1 MSARPS
7 VLTDPE
13 QLKELLGVPFTPE
26 QMACITAPPA
36 PQVIVAGAGSGKT
49 TVMAARVVWLVGTG
63 AVAPEQ
69 VLGLT
74 FTNKA
79 AGELAERVR
88 TALARAG
95 ISDPDPSPA
104 EADSAGGE
112 PRISTYHAF
121 AGQLLK
127 DHGLRIGLE
136 PSSRLLADATR
147 FQLAARVLREA
158 PGPYPSLTK
167 SVPDLV
173 SDLLALDG
181 ELSEHLVPPERLRAY
196 DTELLSA
203 LADVKL
209 SNEDLRKVPET
220 VRGRLE
226 LLELVSRYRAAK
238 RSRDLLDFGDQIAL
252 SAQLATTRP
261 EVGALLREEFRV
273 VLLDEYQDTSVAQ
286 RLLLSGL
293 FGGGTGHAVTAVGD
307 PCQAIYGW
315 RGASVANLDDFPE
328 HFPYADGR
336 PATRFSLS
344 ENRRSGGRLLD
355 LANELAAPLRAMHEG
370 VEALR
375 PAPGAERDGSVRC
388 ALLET
393 HAQEL
398 DWIGDSIAHLVR
410 TGTEPREIAV
420 LCRSG
425 GDFARIQAVL
435 VERDVPVEVVGLSG
449 LLHLPEVADLVAV
462 CEVLQDPGANAALVR
477 LLIGP
482 RWRIGA
488 RDLALLGRRA
498 RTLISRAPSS
508 SDDDRLAAAV
518 EGVDPAEIVSL
529 ADALETFLDGAGQ
542 SAPDQLPF
550 SAAARVRFAHLAQ
563 ELRDLR
569 RSLSDPL
576 MDVLHR
582 VLSTTGLDVELASSP
597 HALAARRRETLS
609 SFMDVAAGFA
619 SLDGEASLLAFL
631 AFLRTAAQYEK
642 GLDHALPGGENT
654 VKVLTAHKSKGLEW
668 DVVVVPDLSAGS
680 FPKEKAPE
688 VWTSYPKVLPYA
700 LRGDAPTLPP
710 TPDWTSP
717 GLRAFKSALKSHKAV
732 EELRLGYVTFTRPRS
747 LLLASGHWWGPTQKK
762 RRGPSTF
769 LSALYEHCAAGH
781 GEIEAWADTPAP
793 DAENPALSTDTTPD
807 HSWPLP
813 LDPTSLT
820 LRREAAT
827 LVESYLHPPST
838 TGDRG
843 AAGYP
848 GTQGHPG
855 RRGAAGYQGAEGH
868 PGTPGHLG
876 HLGDADHPGTR
887 GRRGGA
893 GYPGTPDGPEY
904 RASRNHQ
911 TSPEDPYLWPPH
923 CEDPAYDE
931 EPPAPWPDP
940 ADEPAGTALP
950 WPDSAGGAARADAPW
965 PDPAEEPAAAEA
977 ARPQAGAGRGRAVPA
992 AAGGTP
998 QGVRG
1003 TAPVSGRGGVGEEEA
1018 PPPPDDLWPGD
1029 GYRAAPGPRP
1039 TDPAD
1044 ALWPEDDTWAA
1055 PKPHPRPAAPGGDD
1069 ALWPEGTE
1077 GPAPRPYPSAP
1088 ADDLWPEA
1096 GDLARRR
1103 PRSAASAPADDLW
1116 PEDNDGT
1123 APRPYPSAPADDLW
1137 PEAEDLARPRPRP
1150 AAPAPDPDDLW
1161 PEAEAEAE
1169 AGAADGDW
1177 AAARPRPRPATPG
1190 RTDAP
1195 WPEAGPTPGPLT
1207 PEDARAI
1214 ASWDRDLDAL
1224 EGELRRARE
1233 AVRDVELPSAL
1244 SASQLLRL
1252 ASDEQGFVRDLARPM
1267 PKPPQPAARQGTRFH
1282 AWVESRFD
1290 ELPLPHLDVLD
1301 PLTDLPG
1308 AQPPGGDGSDQDI
1321 ADEADLDALKAAF
1334 ERSPYADRTPYRMEV
1349 PVQLTLAGRVIR
1361 GRIDAV
1367 YRTTDAG
1374 ADADADG
1381 TGTTYEIVDWKTGR
1395 TTEADP
1401 LQLAVYRLAW
1411 AEATNTP
1418 LAQVTA
1424 VFLHVRSGRVIRPR
1438 NLPDRARL
1446 EQILQGKTDTESD
1459 HRTDG

>member
-1 MSARPS
+1 MPPS
-7 VLTDPE
+7 PPAAPALTDPE
-13 QLKELLGVPFTPE
+13 QLKELLGIPFTPE
-26 QMACITAPPA
+26 QMACVTAPPA

-88 TALARAG
+88 GALARAG

-104 EADSAGGE
+104 DAAAAGGE

-136 PSSRLLADATR
+136 PSARLLADATR

-158 PGPYPSLTK
+158 PGPYPALTK
-167 SVPDLV
+167 SLPDLV
-173 SDLLALDG
+173 GDLLALDG

-196 DTELLSA
+196 DTELLSV
-203 LADVKL
+203 LADTKL
-209 SNEDLRKVPET
+209 SNEDLRKVPEA

-226 LLELVSRYRAAK
+226 LLELTERYRAAK

-286 RLLLSGL
+286 RLLLAGL

-355 LANELAAPLRAMHEG
+355 LANELATPLRAMHEG

-375 PAPGAERDGSVRC
+375 PAPGAEYDGTVRC

-398 DWIGDSIAHLVR
+398 DWLGDSVAHLVR

-462 CEVLQDPGANAALVR
+462 CEVLQDPGANASLVR

-498 RTLISRAPSS
+498 RALIARAP
-508 SDDDRLAAAV
+508 DAGDDRLAAAV

-529 ADALETFLDGAGQ
+529 ADALETFLDGSGQ
-542 SAPDQLPF
+542 SVPDRLPF

-668 DVVVVPDLSAGS
+668 DVVVVPDLCAGS

-688 VWTSYPKVLPYA
+688 AWTSYAKVLPYA
-700 LRGDAPTLPP
+700 LRGDAPTLPAAP
-710 TPDWTSP
+710 EWTSA
-717 GLRAFKSALKSHKAV
+717 GLRSFKSALKSHKAV

-762 RRGPSTF
+762 PRGPSAF
-769 LSALYEHCAAGH
+769 LTALHDHCASGH

-793 DAENPALSTDTTPD
+793 DAENPALATDSTPD

-813 LDPTSLT
+813 LDPESLA
-820 LRREAAT
+820 LRRAAAA
-827 LVESYLHPPST
+827 LVESYLP
-838 TGDRG
+838 
-843 AAGYP
+843 
-848 GTQGHPG
+848 PG
-855 RRGAAGYQGAEGH
+855 RPH
-868 PGTPGHLG
+868 PASPPELPPPPTP
-876 HLGDADHPGTR
+876 
-887 GRRGGA
+887 
-893 GYPGTPDGPEY
+893 
-904 RASRNHQ
+904 
-911 TSPEDPYLWPPH
+911 PEDPYLWPPD

-931 EPPAPWPDP
+931 EPWPP
-940 ADEPAGTALP
+940 PEL
-950 WPDSAGGAARADAPW
+950 
-965 PDPAEEPAAAEA
+965 PAAANTPRREA
-977 ARPQAGAGRGRAVPA
+977 
-992 AAGGTP
+992 
-998 QGVRG
+998 
-1003 TAPVSGRGGVGEEEA
+1003 E
-1018 PPPPDDLWPGD
+1018 
-1029 GYRAAPGPRP
+1029 
-1039 TDPAD
+1039 
-1044 ALWPEDDTWAA
+1044 
-1055 PKPHPRPAAPGGDD
+1055 PRPAA
-1069 ALWPEGTE
+1069 
-1077 GPAPRPYPSAP
+1077 
-1088 ADDLWPEA
+1088 
-1096 GDLARRR
+1096 
-1103 PRSAASAPADDLW
+1103 
-1116 PEDNDGT
+1116 
-1123 APRPYPSAPADDLW
+1123 
-1137 PEAEDLARPRPRP
+1137 
-1150 AAPAPDPDDLW
+1150 
-1161 PEAEAEAE
+1161 
-1169 AGAADGDW
+1169 
-1177 AAARPRPRPATPG
+1177 
-1190 RTDAP
+1190 DAP
-1195 WPEAGPTPGPLT
+1195 WPEAEPGSVADT
-1207 PEDARAI
+1207 SWPEAEPYPAADGSRSRSGSGDDLWPEEGDWTAAGGATGLSPEEARAI

-1224 EGELRRARE
+1224 EGELRRARA

-1252 ASDEQGFVRDLARPM
+1252 AADEQGFVRDLARPM

-1301 PLTDLPG
+1301 PLADLPG
-1308 AQPPGGDGSDQDI
+1308 SGFGQDGSDQDI
-1321 ADEADLDALKAAF
+1321 ADEADLDSLKAAF
-1334 ERSPYADRTPYRMEV
+1334 ERSEYADRTPYRMEV

-1367 YRTTDAG
+1367 YRDP
-1374 ADADADG
+1374 DG
-1381 TGTTYEIVDWKTGR
+1381 GYEIVDWKTGR

-1411 AEATNTP
+1411 AEATDTP
-1418 LAQVTA
+1418 LAEVTA
-1424 VFLHVRSGRVIRPR
+1424 AFLHVRSGRVIRPR
-1438 NLPDRARL
+1438 NLPGRARL
-1446 EQILQGKTDTESD
+1446 ERILQGKTDTESD
-1459 HRTDG
+1459 PRTDG